1 MKERVIIKNRN
12 TFFNREGGYIVVMDV
27 PQDIR
32 SKLSQWC
39 EIPET
44 SDQCF
49 TISKYAKA
57 KVAEGVDQDTINQTG
72 TGLASVKLEACEYDW
87 KYKGKEG
94 HTKKWQVIGILHK
107 EPLTSGELEGLED
120 D

>member
-12 TFFNREGGYIVVMDV
+12 MFFNREGDYIVVMDV
-27 PQDIR
+27 PEDIQA
-32 SKLSQWC
+32 KLSAWC
-39 EIPET
+39 ETPKT
-44 SDQCF
+44 SDLCF

-57 KVAEGVDQDTINQTG
+57 GVAEGVDPDTTELTG
-72 TGLASVKLEACEYDW
+72 TGLASIKLEACEYDW

>member
-12 TFFNREGGYIVVMDV
+12 TFFNREGDYIVVMDI
-27 PQDIR
+27 PKDIR
-32 SKLSQWC
+32 AKLAEWC
-39 EIPET
+39 ETPET
-44 SDQCF
+44 SDLCF

>member
-1 MKERVIIKNRN
+1 MKERVIIKNCSI
-12 TFFNREGGYIVVMDV
+12 FFNREGGYIVVMNV
-27 PQDIR
+27 PKDIR
-32 SKLSQWC
+32 AKLSAWC
-39 EIPET
+39 EMPDT
-44 SDQCF
+44 NDMCF
-49 TISKYAKA
+49 TVSKYAKA
-57 KVAEGVDQDTINQTG
+57 KVAEGVDPDTIELTG